1 MNSNKSL
8 LFLSLAL
15 ATLGLAGCQQMAKPV
30 APAVV
35 APLAPVKVKIIAFN
49 DFHGN
54 LRTPASRV
62 PIVDPTAP
70 NGFRMEV
77 AGGVEQFSALV
88 KTLKAKNP
96 NNAVV
101 TAGDMIGAT
110 PLLSSLFN
118 DEPTIEAMNLVGV
131 DFHAVG
137 NHEFDYGIAHLKRL
151 VNGGCKP
158 DKSGKPDCQGRAPY
172 LGAKFQ
178 FLAANVDETAT
189 GKTLFPAYAIREF
202 DGVKVGFIGLV
213 TKTTPT
219 IVRPGGTAGVVFQD
233 EATAAN
239 AAIVQ
244 LRKQG
249 VEAFVVMIHE
259 GGEQTGGINECV
271 NFKGSLLPILDQF
284 DPALNVVVSAHSHRY
299 HVCERAGRLVTS
311 AGSNGTLLTEIDLT
325 LDRAT
330 GKIITKQALNLVVP
344 PAGEKDPALTELIRR
359 YSVDAEPL
367 ENRIVGKVA
376 KELSMV
382 TNSVGESQ
390 LGNLVADAHLAG
402 TSSPDTGGA
411 VIAFNNPGSLRAPI
425 IPNANGEVKYGD
437 LFRLQPFGNEIIIM
451 TLSGNQIKTLLEQ
464 QFGEDRQRI
473 MGVSTG
479 FSYTYDVKRAKGDR
493 VLTETMKLNG
503 AAIGA
508 ELQYRVA
515 ANSFLAGGSEG
526 MLGFRDGTDRQV
538 GLLDLEAVVA
548 FLTANSPYTPPMVGR
563 IARSN

>member
-1 MNSNKSL
+1 MKSKL
-8 LFLSLAL
+8 LVCISLSVFAL
-15 ATLGLAGCQQMAKPV
+15 SACQQILP
-30 APAVV
+30 PPQPVV
-35 APLAPVKVKIIAFN
+35 AKAPTAVKVKIIAFN

-54 LRTPASRV
+54 LRTPGNRV
-62 PIVDPTAP
+62 PIVDSAAP
-70 NGFRMEV
+70 NGYRMEV
-77 AGGVEQFSALV
+77 AGGIEQFSALV

-151 VNGGCKP
+151 VYGGCKL
-158 DKSGKPDCQGRAPY
+158 DKTGKPDCQGRAPY
-172 LGAKFQ
+172 LGSKFQ

-189 GKTLFPAYAIREF
+189 GKTLFPAYAIKEF
-202 DGVKVGFIGLV
+202 EGVKVGFIGLV
-213 TKTTPT
+213 TKTTPS
-219 IVRPGGTAGVVFQD
+219 IVRPGGAAGVVFQD

-271 NFKGSLLPILDQF
+271 DFKGNLLPILDEF

-299 HVCERAGRLVTS
+299 HVCERAGRLVTG

-330 GKIITKQALNLVVP
+330 GKIISKQALNLVVP
-344 PAGEKDPALTELIRR
+344 PMGDKDPALTELIRR

-367 ENRIVGKVA
+367 ENRIVAKIA
-376 KELSMV
+376 KELSTV
-382 TNSVGESQ
+382 TNAVGESQ
-390 LGNLVADAHLAG
+390 LGNLVADAHLSG

-437 LFRLQPFGNEIIIM
+437 LFRLQPFGNDITIM
-451 TLSGNQIKTLLEQ
+451 TLSGKQIKNLLEQ

-473 MGVSTG
+473 MGVSAG

-493 VLTETMKLNG
+493 ILAETMKLNG

-526 MLGFRDGTDRQV
+526 MLVFQEGTDRQA
-538 GLLDLEAVVA
+538 GLLDLEAVVG

-563 IARSN
+563 ITRLN

>member
-1 MNSNKSL
+1 MKSK
-8 LFLSLAL
+8 FLVCISLSVFAL
-15 ATLGLAGCQQMAKPV
+15 SACQQIVP
-30 APAVV
+30 PPQPVV
-35 APLAPVKVKIIAFN
+35 AKAQTAVKVKIIAFN

-54 LRTPASRV
+54 LRTPGNRV
-62 PIVDPTAP
+62 PIVDPAAP
-70 NGFRMEV
+70 NGYRMEV
-77 AGGVEQFSALV
+77 AGGIEQFSALV
-88 KTLKAKNP
+88 KKLKAKNP

-158 DKSGKPDCQGRAPY
+158 DKTGKPDCQGRAPY
-172 LGAKFQ
+172 LGSKFQ

-189 GKTLFPAYAIREF
+189 GKTLFPAYAIKEF
-202 DGVKVGFIGLV
+202 EGVKVGFIGLV
-213 TKTTPT
+213 TKTTPS
-219 IVRPGGTAGVVFQD
+219 IVRPGGAAGVVFQD

-239 AAIVQ
+239 NAIVQ

-271 NFKGSLLPILDQF
+271 NFKGNLLPILDQF

-299 HVCERAGRLVTS
+299 HVCERAGRLVTG

-330 GKIITKQALNLVVP
+330 GKIISKQALNLVVP
-344 PAGEKDPALTELIRR
+344 PNGDKDPALTELIRR

-367 ENRIVGKVA
+367 ENRIVAKIS
-376 KELSMV
+376 KELSTV
-382 TNSVGESQ
+382 TNAVGESQ
-390 LGNLVADAHLAG
+390 LGNFVADAHLSG

-437 LFRLQPFGNEIIIM
+437 LFRLQPFGNDITIM
-451 TLSGNQIKTLLEQ
+451 TLSGKQIKNLLEQ

-473 MGVSTG
+473 MGVSAG
-479 FSYTYDVKRAKGDR
+479 FSYTYDAKRAKGDR
-493 VLTETMKLNG
+493 ILAETMKLNG
-503 AAIGA
+503 ASIGA

-526 MLGFRDGTDRQV
+526 MLVFQEGTDRQV
-538 GLLDLEAVVA
+538 GLLDLEAVVG

-563 IARSN
+563 ITRLN

>member
-1 MNSNKSL
+1 MKSK
-8 LFLSLAL
+8 LFVCISLSVFAL
-15 ATLGLAGCQQMAKPV
+15 TSCQQIVPQPQPV
-30 APAVV
+30 IAAAPAV
-35 APLAPVKVKIIAFN
+35 VKVKIIAFN

-54 LRTPASRV
+54 LRTPGNRV
-62 PIVDPTAP
+62 PIVDPAAP
-70 NGFRMEV
+70 NGYRMEV
-77 AGGVEQFSALV
+77 AGGIEQFSALV

-96 NNAVV
+96 NHAVV

-151 VNGGCKP
+151 VYGGCKP
-158 DKSGKPDCQGRAPY
+158 DKSGKPDCQGRAAY

-189 GKTLFPAYAIREF
+189 GKTLFPAYAIKEF
-202 DGVKVGFIGLV
+202 EGIKVGFIGLV
-213 TKTTPT
+213 TRTTPS
-219 IVRPGGTAGVVFQD
+219 IVRPGGAAGVVFQD

-271 NFKGSLLPILDQF
+271 NFKGNLLPILDQF

-299 HVCERAGRLVTS
+299 HVCERAGRLVTG

-330 GKIITKQALNLVVP
+330 GKIISRQALNLVVP
-344 PAGEKDPALTELIRR
+344 PMGEKDPALTELIRR

-367 ENRIVGKVA
+367 ENRIVAKIS
-376 KELSMV
+376 KELSTV
-382 TNSVGESQ
+382 TNAVGESQ
-390 LGNLVADAHLAG
+390 LGNLVADAHLSG

-437 LFRLQPFGNEIIIM
+437 LFRLQPFGNDIAIM
-451 TLSGNQIKTLLEQ
+451 TLSGKQIKALLEQ

-473 MGVSTG
+473 MGVSAG
-479 FSYTYDVKRAKGDR
+479 FRYTYDVKRAKGDR
-493 VLTETMKLNG
+493 ILAETMKLNG

-526 MLGFRDGTDRQV
+526 MTVFRDGTERQV
-538 GLLDLEAVVA
+538 GMLDLEAVVG

-563 IARSN
+563 ITRLN